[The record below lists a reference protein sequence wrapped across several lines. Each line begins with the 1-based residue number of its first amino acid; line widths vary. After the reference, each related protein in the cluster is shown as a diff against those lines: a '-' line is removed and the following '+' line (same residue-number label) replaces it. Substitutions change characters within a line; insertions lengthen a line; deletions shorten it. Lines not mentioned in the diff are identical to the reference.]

1 MVISDLTKQ
10 ALIASF
16 KKLLETEPFDKITIS
31 DITNDCGL
39 SRQTFYYHFRDIFDM
54 IRWIYNSESLNEI
67 GGRGG
72 YGTWQDKIRE
82 LFDYTLNNKSLILG
96 TFNSKCRNDLV
107 GYYMD
112 VSIRKISDI
121 VEMKSDGDIAE
132 KDKKFIASVYAYA
145 FVGIMVDWISDG
157 MKESSEEMV
166 DRVYKIVMSNFDRT
180 LAAFRQPRLY

>member
-1 MVISDLTKQ
+1 MSDLTKQ

-121 VEMKSDGDIAE
+121 VEMKTDGDIAE

>member
-1 MVISDLTKQ
+1 MSDLTKQ

-67 GGRGG
+67 GGRGR
-72 YGTWQDKIRE
+72 YRTWQDKIRE

>member
-1 MVISDLTKQ
+1 MSDLTKQ

-180 LAAFRQPRLY
+180 LAAFRQPHLY

>member
-1 MVISDLTKQ
+1 MSDLTKQ

-166 DRVYKIVMSNFDRT
+166 DRVYKIVMSIFDRT

>member
-1 MVISDLTKQ
+1 MSGLTKQ

-31 DITNDCGL
+31 DIANDCGL

-145 FVGIMVDWISDG
+145 FVGIMVDWISDE

>member
-1 MVISDLTKQ
+1 MSDLTKQ

-96 TFNSKCRNDLV
+96 TFNSRCRNDLV

>member
-1 MVISDLTKQ
+1 MSDLTKQ

-67 GGRGG
+67 GGKGG

>member
-1 MVISDLTKQ
+1 MSDLTKQ

-72 YGTWQDKIRE
+72 YGTWQDKIRD

>member
-1 MVISDLTKQ
+1 MSDLTKQ
-10 ALIASF
+10 ALITSF

>member
-1 MVISDLTKQ
+1 MSDLTKQ

-145 FVGIMVDWISDG
+145 FVGIIVDWISDG

>member
-1 MVISDLTKQ
+1 MSDLTKQ

-39 SRQTFYYHFRDIFDM
+39 SRQTFYYHFRDLFDM

-112 VSIRKISDI
+112 VSIRRISDI

>member
-1 MVISDLTKQ
+1 MSDLTKQ

-145 FVGIMVDWISDG
+145 FVGIMMDWISDG

-180 LAAFRQPRLY
+180 LTAFRQPRLY

>member
-1 MVISDLTKQ
+1 MSDLTKQ

-180 LAAFRQPRLY
+180 LAAVRQPRLY

>member
-1 MVISDLTKQ
+1 MSDLTKQ

-112 VSIRKISDI
+112 VSIWKISDI

>member
-1 MVISDLTKQ
+1 MSDLTKQ

-16 KKLLETEPFDKITIS
+16 KKLLETELFDKITIS

>member
-1 MVISDLTKQ
+1 MSDLTKQ

-96 TFNSKCRNDLV
+96 TFNSKGRNDLV

-157 MKESSEEMV
+157 MKESSAEMV

>member
-1 MVISDLTKQ
+1 MSDLTKQ

-16 KKLLETEPFDKITIS
+16 KKLLETEQFDKITIS

>member
-1 MVISDLTKQ
+1 MSDLTKQ

-39 SRQTFYYHFRDIFDM
+39 SRQTFYYHFRYIFDM

>member
-1 MVISDLTKQ
+1 MSDLTKQ

-31 DITNDCGL
+31 DIANDCGL

-72 YGTWQDKIRE
+72 YGMWQDKIRE

-112 VSIRKISDI
+112 ISIRKISDI

-145 FVGIMVDWISDG
+145 FVGIMVDWISDE

>member
-1 MVISDLTKQ
+1 MSDLTKQ

-96 TFNSKCRNDLV
+96 TFNSKCRDDLV

-166 DRVYKIVMSNFDRT
+166 DRVYKIVMSNSDRT

>member
-1 MVISDLTKQ
+1 MSDLTKQ
-10 ALIASF
+10 ALITSF

-145 FVGIMVDWISDG
+145 FVGIIVDWISDG

>member
-1 MVISDLTKQ
+1 MSDLTKQ

-82 LFDYTLNNKSLILG
+82 LFDYTLHNKSLILG

>member
-1 MVISDLTKQ
+1 MSDLTKQ

-166 DRVYKIVMSNFDRT
+166 DRVYKIIMSNFYRT

>member
-1 MVISDLTKQ
+1 MSDLTKQ

-166 DRVYKIVMSNFDRT
+166 DRVYKIVMPQGRMY
-180 LAAFRQPRLY
+180 R

>member
-1 MVISDLTKQ
+1 MSDLTKQ

-107 GYYMD
+107 GHYMD

>member
-1 MVISDLTKQ
+1 MSDLTKQ

-72 YGTWQDKIRE
+72 YGTWQDKIRD

-166 DRVYKIVMSNFDRT
+166 DRVYKIIMSNFDRT

>member
-1 MVISDLTKQ
+1 MSDLTKQ

-39 SRQTFYYHFRDIFDM
+39 SRQTFYYHFRDVFDM

-166 DRVYKIVMSNFDRT
+166 GRVYKIVMSNFDRT

>member
-1 MVISDLTKQ
+1 MSDQTKQ

>member
-1 MVISDLTKQ
+1 MSDLTKQ
-10 ALIASF
+10 TLITSF

-121 VEMKSDGDIAE
+121 MEMKSDGDIAE

>member
-1 MVISDLTKQ
+1 MSDLTKQ

-145 FVGIMVDWISDG
+145 FVGIMVDWISDE

>member
-1 MVISDLTKQ
+1 MSDLTKQ

-112 VSIRKISDI
+112 VIIRKISDI

>member
-1 MVISDLTKQ
+1 MSDLTKQ

>member
-1 MVISDLTKQ
+1 MSDLTKQ

-157 MKESSEEMV
+157 MKEPSEEMV

>member
-1 MVISDLTKQ
+1 MSDLTKQ

-132 KDKKFIASVYAYA
+132 KDKKFIVSVYAYA

>member
-1 MVISDLTKQ
+1 MSDLTKQ

-82 LFDYTLNNKSLILG
+82 LFDYTLNNNSLILG
-96 TFNSKCRNDLV
+96 RFNSKCRNDLV

>member
-1 MVISDLTKQ
+1 MSDLTKQ

-16 KKLLETEPFDKITIS
+16 KKLLETGPFDKITIS

-180 LAAFRQPRLY
+180 LTAFRQPRLY

>member
-1 MVISDLTKQ
+1 MSDLTKQ

-54 IRWIYNSESLNEI
+54 IRWIYNSESMNEI

>member
-1 MVISDLTKQ
+1 MSDLTKQ

-96 TFNSKCRNDLV
+96 TFNSKCRDDLV

>member
-1 MVISDLTKQ
+1 MSDLTKQ

-107 GYYMD
+107 RYYMD